1 MKTKSPLCFISV
13 LELNCKITLRN
24 FIYLIFFFTTFVFTT
39 TYHERELANG
49 RKVLALGFS
58 CNKVLDGYLASALK
72 MSSFSILAVISNG
85 EMLVSLKKGKVQ
97 IFRCCINC
105 EFAVLINSVQRFFDF
120 EYLYDD
126 FLVFKE
132 ISSLV
137 GLSASFV

>member
-1 MKTKSPLCFISV
+1 MVIS
-13 LELNCKITLRN
+13 LLR
-24 FIYLIFFFTTFVFTT
+24 LKCPVF
-39 TYHERELANG
+39 RFN
-49 RKVLALGFS
+49 
-58 CNKVLDGYLASALK
+58 
-72 MSSFSILAVISNG
+72 LAVISNG

-105 EFAVLINSVQRFFDF
+105 EFEVLINSVQRFFDL